1 MTEVAYGWHT
11 VGTLLRVDPERIAE
25 LLIGEGRRDPRARQ
39 VAERAEAAGVPVR
52 WVSAAELTAAAGHA
66 RHQGVVAFIHAA
78 HTSLTLDALLSGAPL
93 PGVERRQPLDPP
105 LYLVLDGVTDPHN
118 LGACLRTADA
128 AGVRAVILPKDRSV
142 GITPVVR
149 KVACGAAEVVPIL
162 FVTNL
167 ARTLVALQEAGVW
180 VVGLAGGCDTELYAV
195 DLTGP
200 TALVL
205 GAEGQGLRRLTR
217 EHCDQLVRLPMLGVV
232 ESLNV
237 SVAAGIACYEA
248 VRQRTRNLAR

>member
-11 VGTLLRVDPERIAE
+11 VGTLLRIDPERIAE
-25 LLIGEGRRDPRARQ
+25 LLIGEGRRDLRARQ
-39 VAERAEAAGVPVR
+39 LAERAEAAGVPVR
-52 WVSAAELTAAAGHA
+52 WISVAELTAAAGHA
-66 RHQGVVAFIHAA
+66 RHQGVVALVHAA

-93 PGVERRQPLDPP
+93 PGIERRQPLNPP

-128 AGVRAVILPKDRSV
+128 AGVRGVILPKDRSV

-149 KVACGAAEVVPIL
+149 KVACGAAEAVPVV

-167 ARTLVALQEAGVW
+167 ARALDALKEAGVW
-180 VVGLAGGCDTELYAV
+180 VIGLAGEGETPLF
-195 DLTGP
+195 DLDLSGA

-205 GAEGQGLRRLTR
+205 GAEGEGLRRLTR
-217 EHCDQLVRLPMLGVV
+217 TRCDQLARLPMFGVV

-237 SVAAGIACYEA
+237 SVAAGVACYEA
-248 VRQRTRNLAR
+248 VRQRTRNLVR